1 MKTKWYIILFVL
13 VLQSVGMQAQNYTQ
27 LWKQADEVSKKDLPQ
42 SELKIVG
49 QIINKAEKERVYGQL
64 LKSEL
69 RWMQLRNI
77 ISPDSL
83 APDVNRMVQKEH
95 NCKDEVLRAVYDAIL
110 VKIYNNFPNLDEN
123 KSIETYRKQA
133 LQPIEKLAKTQALIY
148 EPMML
153 KGHNS
158 DIYNGDLLS
167 VMGYA
172 MNTYEPLSKYY
183 VKAGMRRAA
192 CISSLE
198 WLKQQFHNKKPADDW
213 HKSAYVRQLD
223 SLIRVY
229 GDLEEAGE
237 IAVERYFA
245 LSRCKNT
252 KVEERITYIHEA
264 TTKWGTWQR
273 MNALRMEEQN
283 LTTSKYQVR
292 FPSSTMMT
300 GDSTRIQ
307 LKDLRNVSQVTV
319 SVYPVKVNGDTRLNP
334 QNDRDYK
341 QLKSL
346 STATPIA
353 QIQRNYV
360 VLPTYEVHSDS
371 ALLQPLPAG
380 VYLLECQSQP
390 STRLATELL
399 YVSDLACMQLPQ
411 PDNRVRYCVVN
422 AHSGQPVPG
431 AKLQLTSGYAQNA
444 QTVTLTCDEKGEY
457 IYHGDNNMYSVY
469 VYTDA
474 DRGYRSMRQY
484 VNDYDAPDS
493 QPDRVMT
500 EIYTDRSIY
509 RPGQTVHVAA
519 IIYRNSQGINNQA
532 VSGKALTARLRDANY
547 QELSTAALTT
557 DEYGMCSTTF
567 TLPSQGLT
575 GNFIVE
581 VGDGQKSIKVEEYK
595 RPTFQL
601 TFPKVEQRYQAG
613 DTLLVKAKAETYAG
627 VPVQGARVK
636 YSVKRTVA
644 FWWFNYARYWNS
656 LYFGNDRTED
666 EIFTGTATTAE
677 DGSFPVQIP
686 LILPEDDSHSPMFYH
701 YQVTADVTDQAGET
715 HTGEMTVPL
724 GTRASILTADIPQQ
738 VLTDSTTAF
747 TFHQR
752 NAAGQDMQAEVRYQ
766 IDGGNWQTAQTQ
778 AAQDLTKL
786 RSGRHQLKAICGTD
800 TLSLVFVAFS
810 QDDKRPC
817 MDTQDW
823 FYQSAKQFPN
833 DGKPVVIQTGSS
845 AADVHYCYALFSGNK
860 VLEQGG
866 FDKSNAL
873 DNRKFTYRDEYGN
886 GLVLVYAWTKNGK
899 SYSHTADIRRPL
911 PDNHL
916 RMKWTTF
923 RDRLTPGQQE
933 SWTLNIVGP
942 DGKTAKAQVMST
954 LYDKSLDQLTK
965 HTWSLAPY
973 RFVDLPNVYWT
984 FRSSNSLQMYG
995 YQQKNGLPWSSLDFN
1010 HFNWGLIPSIQMR
1023 IRGFGRT
1030 MLMAKSANLVG
1041 ATAVGSFDVRGNDE
1055 AAPMNMAMDE
1065 MLMAKQPD
1073 ASTNA
1078 ENSGKNASKEKEK
1091 KEATDQVR
1099 ENLNET
1105 AFFYPDIL
1113 TDADGNASLRFT
1125 LPECLTTWRCMA
1137 LAHTKDMQVGML
1149 DGEAIAQKNVM
1160 VQPNVPRFIRQ
1171 GDAAQLSTRIFNTT
1185 AAATSGQVK
1194 MILVNP
1200 VTQQTLMEKSQ
1211 PFTVAAKATAN
1222 ATFIVDAKQIPSDCS
1237 LLICKIVAE
1246 GANYSDGEQ
1255 HYLPILPN
1263 TERVTVT
1270 MPYSQNG
1277 AGTKTIDISKYTKY
1291 PDNLLTIEYTIHP
1304 SWLVLQTL
1312 PSVGTAQDDN
1322 VISQAVSYYANTLS
1336 AAIVK
1341 QTPQLRTAFEQWQ
1354 REKDATSLTSQ
1365 LQKNQ
1370 ELRDMVLNET
1380 PWVQD
1385 AQKETEQKQRLSDFF
1400 DANGIK
1406 YRQTQALTKMKQL
1419 QNGDGSWSW
1428 WPGMEGS
1435 FCLTVEV
1442 SRMLARLNTMTG
1454 LDNDASAM
1462 LAPAMSFMGKEIVKQ
1477 VEEMKR
1483 EERRGYRQVFPSH
1496 TALEWLYICALD
1508 GRKLPASVTD
1518 ANTYLVSLL
1527 KKEIKNQTIYDK
1539 ALTAIVLHRRG
1550 EITRSKEYA
1559 QSLKEYTVYTE
1570 EMGRY
1575 YDTERAYYSW
1585 RDYKIPTE
1593 VMAMEAIHEI
1603 LAQDG
1608 TTQQEMQRWLLQS
1621 KRTQAWDTPV
1631 NSADAIYAFLGMP
1644 EKGSKPLK
1652 LDVSGTNNTVLGLDD
1667 NPVAQSAAT
1676 AAIGYVKTTVPHAT
1690 AHTFTAKKTT
1700 EGTSWGAV
1708 YAQFMQ
1714 PTAEVEAQHAG
1725 ITVTR
1730 KIEAVDINGKTVTI
1744 ANAST
1749 KNQVMTSGNA
1759 AAAKTN
1765 AAEVNNLKVGD
1776 RVKVTITIQADRDY
1790 DFVQV
1795 ADKRA
1800 ACMEPMNQ
1808 LSGYHWGYYCAPK
1821 DNATYYYFDLLSKGK
1836 HTVSTVYYIDRAGT
1850 YHTGTCSAQCA
1861 YAPEYRALAPS
1872 TTLNVK

>member
-1 MKTKWYIILFVL
+1 
-13 VLQSVGMQAQNYTQ
+13 
-27 LWKQADEVSKKDLPQ
+27 
-42 SELKIVG
+42 
-49 QIINKAEKERVYGQL
+49 
-64 LKSEL
+64 
-69 RWMQLRNI
+69 
-77 ISPDSL
+77 L
-83 APDVNRMVQKEH
+83 A
-95 NCKDEVLRAVYDAIL
+95 
-110 VKIYNNFPNLDEN
+110 
-123 KSIETYRKQA
+123 
-133 LQPIEKLAKTQALIY
+133 
-148 EPMML
+148 
-153 KGHNS
+153 
-158 DIYNGDLLS
+158 
-167 VMGYA
+167 
-172 MNTYEPLSKYY
+172 
-183 VKAGMRRAA
+183 
-192 CISSLE
+192 
-198 WLKQQFHNKKPADDW
+198 
-213 HKSAYVRQLD
+213 
-223 SLIRVY
+223 
-229 GDLEEAGE
+229 
-237 IAVERYFA
+237 
-245 LSRCKNT
+245 
-252 KVEERITYIHEA
+252 
-264 TTKWGTWQR
+264 
-273 MNALRMEEQN
+273 
-283 LTTSKYQVR
+283 
-292 FPSSTMMT
+292 
-300 GDSTRIQ
+300 
-307 LKDLRNVSQVTV
+307 
-319 SVYPVKVNGDTRLNP
+319 
-334 QNDRDYK
+334 
-341 QLKSL
+341 
-346 STATPIA
+346 
-353 QIQRNYV
+353 
-360 VLPTYEVHSDS
+360 
-371 ALLQPLPAG
+371 
-380 VYLLECQSQP
+380 
-390 STRLATELL
+390 
-399 YVSDLACMQLPQ
+399 
-411 PDNRVRYCVVN
+411 
-422 AHSGQPVPG
+422 
-431 AKLQLTSGYAQNA
+431 
-444 QTVTLTCDEKGEY
+444 
-457 IYHGDNNMYSVY
+457 
-469 VYTDA
+469 
-474 DRGYRSMRQY
+474 
-484 VNDYDAPDS
+484 
-493 QPDRVMT
+493 
-500 EIYTDRSIY
+500 
-509 RPGQTVHVAA
+509 
-519 IIYRNSQGINNQA
+519 
-532 VSGKALTARLRDANY
+532 
-547 QELSTAALTT
+547 
-557 DEYGMCSTTF
+557 
-567 TLPSQGLT
+567 
-575 GNFIVE
+575 
-581 VGDGQKSIKVEEYK
+581 
-595 RPTFQL
+595 
-601 TFPKVEQRYQAG
+601 
-613 DTLLVKAKAETYAG
+613 
-627 VPVQGARVK
+627 
-636 YSVKRTVA
+636 
-644 FWWFNYARYWNS
+644 
-656 LYFGNDRTED
+656 
-666 EIFTGTATTAE
+666 
-677 DGSFPVQIP
+677 
-686 LILPEDDSHSPMFYH
+686 
-701 YQVTADVTDQAGET
+701 
-715 HTGEMTVPL
+715 
-724 GTRASILTADIPQQ
+724 
-738 VLTDSTTAF
+738 
-747 TFHQR
+747 
-752 NAAGQDMQAEVRYQ
+752 
-766 IDGGNWQTAQTQ
+766 
-778 AAQDLTKL
+778 
-786 RSGRHQLKAICGTD
+786 
-800 TLSLVFVAFS
+800 FVAFS
-810 QDDKRPC
+810 LDDKRPC
-817 MDTQDW
+817 IDTQDW
-823 FYQSAKQFPN
+823 FYQSATQFPN
-833 DGKPVVIQTGSS
+833 DGKPVAIQTGSS

-860 VLEQGG
+860 VLEQGS

-886 GLVLVYAWTKNGK
+886 GLVLLYAWTKDGK
-899 SYSHTADIRRPL
+899 SYSHTASISRPL

-933 SWTLNIVGP
+933 VWTLKVVGP
-942 DGKTAKAQVMST
+942 DGKSAKAQLMST
-954 LYDKSLDQLTK
+954 LYDKSLDQLEK
-965 HTWSLAPY
+965 HIWTLEPY
-973 RFVDLPNVYWT
+973 RNVQLPNVVWS
-984 FRSSNSLQMYG
+984 FRYPNRLMMNG
-995 YQQKNGLPWSSLDFN
+995 YQQKNGLSWSSLEFN
-1010 HFNWGLIPSIQMR
+1010 HFDWSLLPSPSIF
-1023 IRGFGRT
+1023 IRGYGRT
-1030 MLMAKSANLVG
+1030 MLMAKSANMVG
-1041 ATAVGSFDVRGNDE
+1041 ATAIGSFEVRGNDE
-1055 AAPMNMAMDE
+1055 AAPMNKAMNE
-1065 MLMAKQPD
+1065 MSMERQSD

-1078 ENSGKNASKEKEK
+1078 ENSGKNGSKEKEK
-1091 KEATDQVR
+1091 NETIDQVR

-1200 VTQQTLMEKSQ
+1200 VTQQTIMEKSQ
-1211 PFTVAAKATAN
+1211 PFTVAAKGTAN
-1222 ATFIVDAKQIPSDCS
+1222 ASFVVDAKQIPSDCS

-1246 GANYSDGEQ
+1246 GVNYSDGEQ

-1291 PDNLLTIEYTIHP
+1291 PDTQLTIEYTNHP

-1354 REKDATSLTSQ
+1354 REKDANSLTSQ

-1385 AQKETEQKQRLSDFF
+1385 AQKETEQKQRLGDFF

-1406 YRQTQALTKMKQL
+1406 YRQTQALAKMKHL

-1428 WPGMEGS
+1428 WPGMDGS

-1454 LDNDASAM
+1454 LDNEASKM
-1462 LAPAMSFMGKEIVKQ
+1462 FTPAMNYMGKEIVKQ

-1483 EERRGYRQVFPSH
+1483 EEHKGYRQVFPSH

-1539 ALTAIVLHRRG
+1539 ALTAIILHRRG
-1550 EITRSKEYA
+1550 ETTRSKEYA

-1608 TTQQEMQRWLLQS
+1608 STQQEMQRWLLQS

-1652 LDVSGTNNTVLGLDD
+1652 LDVSGTNNTVLALDGT
-1667 NPVAQSAAT
+1667 PVTQSAAT

-1690 AHTFTAKKTT
+1690 AHTFTAQKTT

-1714 PTAEVEAQHAG
+1714 STTEVEAQHAG

-1730 KIEAVDINGKTVTI
+1730 KIEAVDINGQAVT
-1744 ANAST
+1744 N
-1749 KNQVMTSGNA
+1749 GNTA
-1759 AAAKTN
+1759 TAKTS
-1765 AAEVNNLKVGD
+1765 AAEVTNLKVGD